1 MEQRVSLI
9 TLAVA
14 DLDRARAFY
23 EALGW
28 RPATEEGLGIVA
40 FDLHGAALALYP
52 RADFARDIGT
62 PLAETGVSPVALAY
76 NVREKH
82 QVAEVLAEAERAG
95 GRILK
100 PAEDTFWG
108 GRSGYFADPEGHLWE
123 VAWNPHAPL
132 GPGGEFQWNGAVGGP

>member
-14 DLDRARAFY
+14 DLGRARAFY
-23 EALGW
+23 EALDW
-28 RPATEEGLGIVA
+28 RPATKEGLGIVA
-40 FDLHGAALALYP
+40 FDLDGAALALYP
-52 RADFARDIGT
+52 RADFERDVGA
-62 PLAETGVSPVALAY
+62 PLAATGVSPVALAY

-95 GRILK
+95 GRVLK
-100 PAEDTFWG
+100 AAEDTFWG

-132 GPGGEFQWNGAVGGP
+132 GPNGEFQWNGAAPDE